1 MSLTMCRLSAK
12 RLELLRD
19 DPTLIRDV
27 LRVSDQKVP
36 GLLRVGKAWDA
47 LRHIVKPWDEGELLQ
62 SMLSATG
69 GKTLANAGPF
79 GKARVFDADAV
90 KKALEVLQKIP
101 SDALRGRVTALKGT
115 GVQGEYFGPAAKP
128 GSKDKE
134 KEDEEEGESLLDA
147 LEEDDENDPTPEL
160 EATLKGVGELL
171 REVSSKG
178 ESLLAIIT

>member
-47 LRHIVKPWDEGELLQ
+47 LRHIVKPWDDGELVQ
-62 SMLSATG
+62 SILSATG
-69 GKTLANAGPF
+69 GKTLATAGPF
-79 GKARVFDADAV
+79 GKARVFDPESV
-90 KKALEVLQKIP
+90 KRALELLQKVPHDSI
-101 SDALRGRVTALKGT
+101 RGRVTALKGT
-115 GVQGEYFGPAAKP
+115 GVVGEYFGPEKKG

-134 KEDEEEGESLLDA
+134 KEDDEEGESLVDKLD
-147 LEEDDENDPTPEL
+147 ENDENDPTPEL
-160 EATLKGVGELL
+160 EGTLRGVVELL

-178 ESLLAIIT
+178 ESLLTIIT